1 MDKKEVV
8 AIYDDEAVDK
18 ALADLAMWCTLHKGE
33 FLDDAWAAFEALCGD
48 EVSFDGCEG
57 IVQTMVN
64 LAFTEWVMFDSK
76 VFGRGCIDEYLDRV
90 ESVSGK
96 NKAILSEIKGTAKY
110 GVFRYDGLFDDG
122 FGDKGIVVSDVLE
135 GGSFKVYSAYLHG
148 LAIERSFEPGTGL
161 SARFAIL
168 DGRAYFVG
176 QFPAHDKAPIDES
189 ETLNLY
195 RKCLEI
201 GYPFIVAMAA
211 STLAPNGMFSG
222 SMVARVTESAA

>member
-1 MDKKEVV
+1 
-8 AIYDDEAVDK
+8 
-18 ALADLAMWCTLHKGE
+18 
-33 FLDDAWAAFEALCGD
+33 
-48 EVSFDGCEG
+48 
-57 IVQTMVN
+57 MVLN
-64 LAFTEWVMFDSK
+64 YAFTEWIMFDSM

-90 ESVSGK
+90 EGVSNK
-96 NKAILSEIKGTAKY
+96 NKAILGEIKGTAKY
-110 GVFRYDGLFDDG
+110 GFFRYDGLFDDG
-122 FGDKGIVVSDVLE
+122 FGDKGIVVSDVIE
-135 GGSFKVYSAYLHG
+135 GGSFKVYSAYLNG
-148 LAIERSFEPGTGL
+148 LAIERSFESGTGL

-222 SMVARVTESAA
+222 SMIAHVTESAA